1 MAPGHFSASEMKMT
15 QTRKLIA
22 LLLSA
27 SILSPL
33 PSLAAAPP
41 EYKQE
46 AIASV
51 DGQAKQVQVMV
62 DTVFSFG
69 EPGFQEFRTGE
80 YLTSILAKNGF
91 KITKGVA
98 GIPTAWTATWGEGGP
113 LIALGSD
120 EDDLRGVS
128 QIPGSPKIEPIVAGA
143 PGHGEGHNS
152 GMPLIV
158 AAAIAIKTTME
169 KHHIKGRLML
179 WPGIAEELLGT
190 KAFYVRDGIFKDV
203 DACIFTHVSSDFSTG
218 YGPSSNGMV
227 SVEFTF
233 HGKTAHAAG
242 DPWDG
247 HSALDA
253 VELMD
258 VGMNYRREHLPLSQ
272 RTHYVI
278 SDGGGQPNIVPGLA
292 KVWYYFREH
301 TFDTVRSLYDIGLK
315 MADAAAMM
323 TDTTVEHK
331 LLGTAAPNYGNKPM
345 AELAMANIEMVGMP
359 KWTAD
364 DQAFAKLVQETQK
377 RKVEPLRD
385 KVTPLRPEQR
395 EERIPTGGGSDDIGD
410 IMWTVPTITI
420 RFPSNI
426 PNMIGHN
433 VTSAMAMATPIA
445 HKGAV
450 AGAKAVALTVLDL
463 MTSPDELAKAKK
475 FFNEDQQKYDHYKPF
490 VTASDVPAIHINDD
504 YMRTYRPLMEPYYY
518 DASKYPSYLDQL
530 GIKFPTPPTAPLRKI
545 TPPKAF
551 TAPLDTSSGAGGGG

>member
-1 MAPGHFSASEMKMT
+1 MT
-15 QTRKLIA
+15 ATRKLLA

-27 SILSPL
+27 SILTPL
-33 PSLAAAPP
+33 PSLAAAPQDF
-41 EYKQE
+41 KQE
-46 AIASV
+46 AVANV
-51 DGQAKQVQVMV
+51 DSHAKLVQVMV
-62 DTVFSFG
+62 DTVFSYG
-69 EPGFQEFRTGE
+69 EPGFQEFKTGD

-128 QIPGSPKIEPIVAGA
+128 QIPGDPKVEPIVPGA

-152 GMPLIV
+152 GMPLQV
-158 AAAIAIKTTME
+158 AAALAIKAVME

-190 KAFYVRDGIFKDV
+190 KAFYVRDGLFNGV
-203 DACIFTHVSSDFSTG
+203 DACIFTHVSNDFSTS

-227 SVEFTF
+227 SIEYTF

-253 VELMD
+253 VEIMD
-258 VGMNYRREHLPLSQ
+258 VAMNFRREHLPLST

-278 SDGGGQPNIVPGLA
+278 SNGGGQPNIVPGIA
-292 KVWYYFREH
+292 SVWYYFRDY
-301 TFDTVRSLYDIGLK
+301 TFDRVKALFEIGNK
-315 MADAAAMM
+315 TADAAAMA

-331 LLGTAAPNYGNKPM
+331 LMGFAAPNFGNKPM
-345 AELAMANIEMVGMP
+345 AELAMANIQQVGMP

-364 DQAFAKLVQETQK
+364 DQAFAKLVQETQQ

-385 KVTPLRPEQR
+385 KISPMRAPQ
-395 EERIPTGGGSDDIGD
+395 EERTPTGGGSDDIGD

-450 AGAKAVALTVLDL
+450 AGAKAVAMTVLDL
-463 MTSPDELAKAKK
+463 MTTPEELTKAKAY
-475 FFNEDQQKYDHYKPF
+475 FDTDQKKYDTYKPL
-490 VTASDVPAIHINDD
+490 VSATDVPAIHVNDD
-504 YMRTYRPLMEPYYY
+504 YMRTYRPLMEPYYFDSKKY
-518 DASKYPSYLDQL
+518 DTYLDQL
-530 GIKFPTPPTAPLRKI
+530 GIKYPNPPTGPIRKI
-545 TPPKAF
+545 APPK
-551 TAPLDTSSGAGGGG
+551 PPGSDTTGGG

>member
-1 MAPGHFSASEMKMT
+1 MT
-15 QTRKLIA
+15 ATRKFLA
-22 LLLSA
+22 LLLGA
-27 SILSPL
+27 SILTPL
-33 PSLAAAPP
+33 PSVAGAPQD
-41 EYKQE
+41 YKQE
-46 AIASV
+46 AIANV
-51 DGQAKQVQVMV
+51 DSHTKMVQVMV
-62 DTVFSFG
+62 DTLFSYG
-69 EPGFQEFRTGE
+69 EPGFQE
-80 YLTSILAKNGF
+80 LKTSAYITDILAKNGF

-98 GIPTAWTATWGEGGP
+98 GIPTAWTASWGEGGP

-128 QIPGSPKIEPIVAGA
+128 QVPGDPKIEPMVEGA

-152 GMPLIV
+152 GMPLQV
-158 AAAIAIKTTME
+158 AAALAIKAVME

-190 KAFYVRDGIFKDV
+190 KAFYVRDGLFKGV
-203 DACIFTHVSSDFSTG
+203 DACIFAHVAAEFATS

-227 SVEFTF
+227 SIEYTF

-247 HSALDA
+247 RSALDA
-253 VELMD
+253 VEIMD
-258 VGMNYRREHLPLSQ
+258 VAMNFRREHLPLSQ

-278 SDGGGQPNIVPGLA
+278 SNGGGQPNIVPGVA
-292 KVWYYFREH
+292 SVWYYFRDY
-301 TFDTVRSLYDIGLK
+301 TFDRTKELYDIGNK
-315 MADAAAMM
+315 TADAAAMA

-345 AELAMANIEMVGMP
+345 AELAMANIQSVGMP
-359 KWTAD
+359 KWSAD

-377 RKVEPLRD
+377 RKVEPLKD
-385 KVTPLRPEQR
+385 KVTPLRPEP
-395 EERIPTGGGSDDIGD
+395 EDRIQTGGGSDDIGD

-420 RFPSNI
+420 RYPSNI

-463 MTSPDELAKAKK
+463 MMTPEELTKAKAY
-475 FFNEDQQKYDHYKPF
+475 FDTDQQKYDHYKPF
-490 VTASDVPAIHINDD
+490 LSATDLPAIHLNDD

-518 DASKYPSYLDQL
+518 DSKKYDTYLDQL
-530 GIKFPTPPTAPLRKI
+530 GIKYPNPPTAPIRKI
-545 TPPKAF
+545 TPPK
-551 TAPLDTSSGAGGGG
+551 TSGGAATGGG